1 MSQYTSNKALFKL
14 PLFLFFLILVAC
26 TTLPQEEVGIEN
38 LEPTAESKVIV
49 TKEKS
54 GSVPERTSPKR
65 PNIELSEDILYK
77 ILLAEIAGQR
87 GKINIA
93 VDNYLDLARTT
104 LDPVVIER
112 ATRMSVYAGNTT
124 AAYEAANLCI
134 EVDPVNPDAHQ
145 VLTVITL
152 RKGNIDKALYHLEI
166 VLESSE
172 GEFDQKLWMTA
183 NFLGREENQTAVL
196 QLMERLME
204 SHMDNA
210 EAIFA
215 FAHLAARMG
224 DMELSQSLLE
234 RVIELRPD
242 NNAATMTYLS
252 LLQKKGESDKALKWI
267 ESALKDNANDF
278 NIRMAYA
285 RLLTEAKRFDDAR
298 YQFET
303 LFAKAPDNVDV
314 IHSLG
319 LLYLQTN
326 RLDEAEQ
333 SFLRLIELKKR
344 VFDANYYLARIA
356 EERDHL
362 DKAIG
367 LYQGVHGGENHFDAK
382 IRLSL
387 ILAKQG
393 NVDKAL
399 NNIRSIQKVKDSSR
413 LILIQAEAEI
423 LISAKRYQEAMELFN
438 KAIKEKSHVDIFYSR
453 AMLAEKMDLMDLLE
467 SDLKTILEK
476 DANNVT
482 ALNALGYTLA
492 DRTDR
497 YEEAY
502 AYIQRAYKLSPSDF
516 YILDSMGW
524 VLYRLGRLGE
534 AIEYLQKALELR
546 NDPEIAAHLGEVLW
560 VRGDRKAAQDI
571 WDTALKET
579 PKDGRLL
586 DIIKRFK
593 P

>member
-1 MSQYTSNKALFKL
+1 MMHCV
-14 PLFLFFLILVAC
+14 FLFFLILVAC

-124 AAYEAANLCI
+124 AAYEAANLWI

-152 RKGNIDKALYHLEI
+152 REGNIDKALYHLEI

-252 LLQKKGESDKALKWI
+252 LLQKKGESNKALKWI
-267 ESALKDNANDF
+267 ESALKDNADDF

-303 LFAKAPDNVDV
+303 LFAKSPDNVDV

-326 RLDEAEQ
+326 RLDEAEE

-524 VLYRLGRLGE
+524 VLYRLGRFSE

-579 PKDGRLL
+579 PKDDRLL

-593 P
+593 Q

>member
-124 AAYEAANLCI
+124 AAYEAANLWI

-333 SFLRLIELKKR
+333 SFLRLIEFKKR